1 MAILL
6 PLRLQ
11 VKQEAVRITQKDQRT
26 KGFSS
31 RAVAFHVLLRL
42 QELLQS
48 SAALYF
54 LFMGINKERHPPP
67 TDVRVASGQKARSNP
82 CKQWMG
88 CIKHPCYTLNKPRQL
103 MRAPLQISVNYVRN
117 DRPDT

>member
-1 MAILL
+1 MQVNRMAILL

-54 LFMGINKERHPPP
+54 LFMGINKGGSSLWF
-67 TDVRVASGQKARSNP
+67 T
-82 CKQWMG
+82 
-88 CIKHPCYTLNKPRQL
+88 
-103 MRAPLQISVNYVRN
+103 SVW
-117 DRPDT
+117 